1 MESIKSFVYLDEYK
15 MYSISSQLFEGLTE
29 YVLTGKKESLSE
41 SEQQKSGFASGM
53 VMGDILIKEKDSSEK
68 RFLHDYAFNLFEK
81 ELENRGKLYTVS
93 TNDGIKDLEDEKF
106 VKVKGRLMFNDYT
119 ALRNTFLEFNSLGEA
134 LGYVQYFDN
143 SGALND
149 SLLEKEKEIKDRN
162 QKNKVTIIKKEL
174 EKQFVKYLRENSM
187 RLDDIWLKNMA
198 NILSYGY
205 KDNFE
210 VRLPFYDNG
219 IIFSSTL
226 NRDYLKESVNSLIS
240 KYSRRSEVEFTI
252 LGIITQIGN
261 VRANLDDL
269 ETEVGNFKMASQ
281 NVINTLANLED
292 TFTGRLN
299 NECIIDPIAIYR
311 EL

>member
-29 YVLTGKKESLSE
+29 YVLNGKKESLSE
-41 SEQQKSGFASGM
+41 SEQQKGRFASGM
-53 VMGDILIKEKDSSEK
+53 VMGDILIQEKNSSEK

-81 ELENRGKLYTVS
+81 ELEDRDKLYTVS
-93 TNDGIKDLEDEKF
+93 TNDRIENLKDKKI
-106 VKVKGRLMFNDYT
+106 VRVKGKIVFNDYT
-119 ALRNTFLEFNSLGEA
+119 ALIETFLEFNSLGES
-134 LGYVQYFDN
+134 LGYVQFYNN
-143 SGALND
+143 SGDFND
-149 SLLEKEKEIKDRN
+149 SLLEKETQIKDRN
-162 QKNKVTIIKKEL
+162 QKNKFLIIKKEL
-174 EKQFVKYLRENSM
+174 EKKFINFLKDNSL
-187 RLDDIWLKNMA
+187 RLDEIWLKKMA
-198 NILSYGY
+198 SIISYGY
-205 KDNFE
+205 KNNFE
-210 VRLPFYDNG
+210 IQLPLYNND

-252 LGIITQIGN
+252 LGTITQIGN
-261 VRANLDDL
+261 VRANLEDVVSI
-269 ETEVGNFKMASQ
+269 EGNFKTASQ
-281 NVINTLANLED
+281 NVISTLANLED

>member
-29 YVLTGKKESLSE
+29 YILTGKKESLSE
-41 SEQQKSGFASGM
+41 SEQQKGRFASGM

-68 RFLHDYAFNLFEK
+68 RFLHDYAFNLFEN
-81 ELENRGKLYTVS
+81 ELEDRDKLYTVS
-93 TNDGIKDLEDEKF
+93 SNDGIKDLENKKF
-106 VKVKGRLMFNDYT
+106 VKVKGQIVFNDYT
-119 ALRNTFLEFNSLGEA
+119 ALRDTFLKFNSLGES
-134 LGYVQYFDN
+134 LGYIQYFDN

-149 SLLEKEKEIKDRN
+149 SILEKEKEIKDRN
-162 QKNKVTIIKKEL
+162 QKNQLAIIKKQI
-174 EKQFVKYLRENSM
+174 EKDFVKHLKENSL
-187 RLDDIWLKNMA
+187 RLDEVWLKNMA
-198 NILSYGY
+198 NILSYGFQ
-205 KDNFE
+205 DNFE
-210 VRLPFYDNG
+210 IRLPFYDNG

-269 ETEVGNFKMASQ
+269 AVDVGNFKIASQ

>member
-1 MESIKSFVYLDEYK
+1 MGSIKSFVYLDEYK

-29 YVLTGKKESLSE
+29 YVLSGKKESLSE
-41 SEQQKSGFASGM
+41 SEQQKGGFASGM
-53 VMGDILIKEKDSSEK
+53 VMGDILIQEKNSSEK

-81 ELENRGKLYTVS
+81 GLEDRGKLYTVS
-93 TNDGIKDLEDEKF
+93 TNDRIENLEDKKF
-106 VKVKGRLMFNDYT
+106 VKVKGRIVFNDYT
-119 ALRNTFLEFNSLGEA
+119 ALRETFLGFNRLGESLG
-134 LGYVQYFDN
+134 YIQYFDH
-143 SGALND
+143 SVDLND
-149 SLLEKEKEIKDRN
+149 SLLEKEKQIKDRN
-162 QKNKVTIIKKEL
+162 QKNKITIIKKEF
-174 EKQFVKYLRENSM
+174 EKEFVKYLKENSL
-187 RLDDIWLKNMA
+187 RLDENWLNNMA

-205 KDNFE
+205 KDYFE
-210 VRLPFYDNG
+210 VRLPSYDND

-226 NRDYLKESVNSLIS
+226 NRDYLKDSVNSLIA

-261 VRANLDDL
+261 VRANLDDVAS
-269 ETEVGNFKMASQ
+269 EAGDFKTASQ